1 MQRGGSVL
9 LSGKIN
15 LSSRWRGV
23 ATVNP
28 DMASNNEEKIRGAR
42 ELCEKAR
49 WQDVL
54 AFAARWQA
62 ENPADAKALFYQ
74 GVAQVSLGRLP
85 EAETS
90 YRRALALD
98 AKDYKTWNN
107 LAALLLNA
115 LNQPDEAV
123 QCLAQ
128 ALKLEPNNPLG
139 WANLASVHGQLDRH
153 VEALECAERALVLD
167 PQMVEAHLHRAR
179 AAQMLGRREIVRT
192 SSEALAK
199 LPPEKFR
206 RAR

>member
-1 MQRGGSVL
+1 LNKFIVETAGRCYG
-9 LSGKIN
+9 
-15 LSSRWRGV
+15 
-23 ATVNP
+23 NP
-28 DMASNNEEKIRGAR
+28 DMALNNEEKIHAAR
-42 ELCEKAR
+42 ALCEKAR
-49 WQDVL
+49 WPDVL
-54 AFAARWQA
+54 AFAARWHA
-62 ENPADAKALFYQ
+62 ENPADAKALFYE

-90 YRRALALD
+90 YRRALAID
-98 AKDYKTWNN
+98 AADYKTWNN

-115 LNQPDEAV
+115 LNQPAEAA

-139 WANLASVHGQLDRH
+139 WANLASVHGRLDRH
-153 VEALECAERALVLD
+153 VEALECADRALALD

-192 SSEALAK
+192 ASEALAQ

-206 RAR
+206 RRR

>member
-1 MQRGGSVL
+1 MSL
-9 LSGKIN
+9 
-15 LSSRWRGV
+15 
-23 ATVNP
+23 
-28 DMASNNEEKIRGAR
+28 NNEEKIRAAR

-49 WQDVL
+49 WPEVL
-54 AFAARWQA
+54 TFAARWQA
-62 ENPADAKALFYQ
+62 ENPSDAKALFYQ
-74 GVAQVSLGRLP
+74 GVAQVSMGRLP

-90 YRRALALD
+90 YRRSLAID
-98 AKDYKTWNN
+98 AADYKTWNN

-115 LNQPDEAV
+115 LNQPAEAV
-123 QCLAQ
+123 RCLAQ

-139 WANLASVHGQLDRH
+139 WANLASVHGRLDRH
-153 VEALECAERALVLD
+153 AEALECAEHALALD

-192 SSEALAK
+192 ASEALAK